1 MGNMSLL
8 PHLSNIAKLREDVIK
23 SYIKAHEDAYI
34 NLLKTYEKVR
44 EREEIIFAEAEKQ
57 ETQWERVID
66 IFNRRFNVPFT
77 LHINNK
83 IDVMIGSARIMEL
96 GFTYDDGEDSTEI
109 QRDELLN
116 YLSSGEKKAFY
127 ILNVIFEVERRIK
140 DQQETLVIVDDLADS
155 FDYQNKYA
163 IVEYLRYISSEGVFK
178 QIILTHNFD
187 FMRTIQSRFVSYA
200 SCLMGLK
207 SDAGIT
213 LVQAEGVQNIFVKD
227 WKLHFF
233 DDDKKKIASIAFLRN
248 LVEFSRGDT
257 EPTYLKLTSMLHWR
271 PDMAAITVADL
282 DAIFNSECH
291 TPGASADPGRSII
304 ELIDTTADECLKA
317 APGLNL
323 ENKVVLSIAT
333 RLRSERF
340 IVSRLNDAAFLA
352 SIDSHQTQRLIG
364 KFKKEFP
371 SETDSAAV
379 LDRVALMTPENIHLN
394 SFMYEPIIDMGE
406 DHLRKLYTDV
416 KALQ

>member
-1 MGNMSLL
+1 
-8 PHLSNIAKLREDVIK
+8 
-23 SYIKAHEDAYI
+23 
-34 NLLKTYEKVR
+34 
-44 EREEIIFAEAEKQ
+44 
-57 ETQWERVID
+57 
-66 IFNRRFNVPFT
+66 
-77 LHINNK
+77 
-83 IDVMIGSARIMEL
+83 MI
-96 GFTYDDGEDSTEI
+96 
-109 QRDELLN
+109 
-116 YLSSGEKKAFY
+116 
-127 ILNVIFEVERRIK
+127 
-140 DQQETLVIVDDLADS
+140 
-155 FDYQNKYA
+155 
-163 IVEYLRYISSEGVFK
+163 
-178 QIILTHNFD
+178 
-187 FMRTIQSRFVSYA
+187 
-200 SCLMGLK
+200 
-207 SDAGIT
+207 
-213 LVQAEGVQNIFVKD
+213 
-227 WKLHFF
+227 
-233 DDDKKKIASIAFLRN
+233 KKKIASIAFLRN

-257 EPTYLKLTSMLHWR
+257 EPTYLKLTSMLHWG
-271 PDMAAITVADL
+271 PDIAAMTVADL

-323 ENKVVLSIAT
+323 ENKIVLSIAT

-352 SIDSHQTQRLIG
+352 RIDSHQTQRLIG

-371 SETDSAAV
+371 SETDAAAV